1 MILTKLVYDQLLN
14 CSKVPPEIGGI
25 LGSRDKI
32 VNKVIFDKGISTAND
47 CVYIPNVY
55 QLNQL
60 ILQWSKMKITFSGMF
75 HTHADQWSAFSMD
88 DIRYIRTI
96 LISMPATINEL
107 YFPIV
112 FPGRMLKSYI
122 ARRRGKDVDIIED
135 SILVEGDERLR

>member
-88 DIRYIRTI
+88 EISIVLIY
-96 LISMPATINEL
+96 LIS
-107 YFPIV
+107 
-112 FPGRMLKSYI
+112 S
-122 ARRRGKDVDIIED
+122 IENAD
-135 SILVEGDERLR
+135 H